1 MHVSIRAM
9 YGYNSLLKKQEEQ
22 EALLPCLK
30 PFILHTSD
38 WSSSI
43 SCTISEQIEGWARA
57 KAEGPSQQSDLPK
70 MGWNTFWRSIF
81 IFMRYQLN
89 ISCNIT
95 GGWKQ
100 QKKYLIRFGIGDVI
114 FDWCHQSSCRCY
126 VVKIRSWLA
135 TFKDGILYSK
145 PSLDKWRHQFLLY
158 IL

>member
-1 MHVSIRAM
+1 MYVSIRAM

-70 MGWNTFWRSIF
+70 NGLKYFLKEYSYF
-81 IFMRYQLN
+81 HA
-89 ISCNIT
+89 IS
-95 GGWKQ
+95 
-100 QKKYLIRFGIGDVI
+100 V
-114 FDWCHQSSCRCY
+114 
-126 VVKIRSWLA
+126 
-135 TFKDGILYSK
+135 
-145 PSLDKWRHQFLLY
+145 
-158 IL
+158 

>member
-1 MHVSIRAM
+1 MVLSHTSFFLPIRNLPSSLQNSNPKRHTSRFCLTSPKVKAYSCMNVTIRAM

-70 MGWNTFWRSIF
+70 KGWNSFWRSKSIF
-81 IFMRYQLN
+81 ISKTFFRRNHYTQFYHTSRWILK
-89 ISCNIT
+89 
-95 GGWKQ
+95 KQ
-100 QKKYLIRFGIGDVI
+100 NRANL
-114 FDWCHQSSCRCY
+114 
-126 VVKIRSWLA
+126 
-135 TFKDGILYSK
+135 
-145 PSLDKWRHQFLLY
+145 
-158 IL
+158 